1 MKILNKCNYSEI
13 KNNLIEDSYTESM
26 QPMIGGEK
34 IDLRLGKD
42 NKYYLLFY
50 SPEFNPTVSEVFPYE
65 IDKELWFEI
74 HEIDADMTRLS
85 DYSLKLLNI
94 AKPIIENFEKG
105 GNEK

>member
-1 MKILNKCNYSEI
+1 MKILKKFNYSEI
-13 KNNLIEDSYTESM
+13 KDNLLEDSYTESM

-34 IDLRLGKD
+34 IDLKLGKD

-50 SPEFNPTVSEVFPYE
+50 SPEFNPTVSEVFCYE

-94 AKPIIENFEKG
+94 AKPIIENFE
-105 GNEK
+105 EK